1 MVWRPINKRSQIW
14 FAWLNLFGDIANLKL
29 DIYRVM
35 KIHIRNYYG
44 GARGPLLAPLLVVVY
59 IAIWKFSELFWR
71 HFTLVGVKFDVKI
84 T

>member
-1 MVWRPINKRSQIW
+1 MLTKHFLSANFFW
-14 FAWLNLFGDIANLKL
+14 DIANLKL

-59 IAIWKFSELFWR
+59 NHLKMFIIILTPFYAS
-71 HFTLVGVKFDVKI
+71 
-84 T
+84 